1 MKAFVPFVMTAAVC
15 FGAATTAFAQDAEP
29 TTEGLPA
36 TLGKIERLD
45 PALDA
50 LLPADA
56 KTEVLAGGFVWTEG
70 PEWLP
75 AEKALVFS
83 DIPRNLIF
91 RWQEGQP
98 VSVFK
103 KEVGYTG
110 KEPFLGEEPGT
121 NGLMLDPQGR
131 LTACCHG
138 DRCVKRIN
146 ADGTLETLV
155 AEYEGKHLNSPND
168 LDFNKAGELF
178 FTDPPYG
185 LPKGWDDPARQ
196 IDFCGVYRLGAD
208 GKLTLMTKEM
218 TRPNGIAF
226 SPDFKNLYV
235 ANSDPKIAIWKRF
248 PVRDDGTLDNGQ
260 LFFDATDKVNAENPG
275 LPDGMAVDAKGNVW
289 ATGPGGV
296 WIFDPNGKPLGRI
309 FTGERTS
316 NCTFG
321 GPNGTTLYM
330 TVDDYLCRIE
340 TSVTGAAR

>member
-1 MKAFVPFVMTAAVC
+1 MKALVPFVMTAVACV
-15 FGAATTAFAQDAEP
+15 GAATTSFAQEAEP
-29 TTEGLPA
+29 TIEGLPA

-56 KTEVLAGGFVWTEG
+56 KTEVLAGNFVWTEG

-75 AEKALVFS
+75 NEKALIFS
-83 DIPRNLIF
+83 DIPRNVIF

-98 VSVFK
+98 VTVFK

-138 DRCVKRIN
+138 DRCVKRLN
-146 ADGTLETLV
+146 ADGSLETLV
-155 AEYEGKHLNSPND
+155 SEYEGKRLNSPND
-168 LDFNKAGELF
+168 LDFNQAGELY

-185 LPKGWDDPARQ
+185 MPKGWDDPGRQ
-196 IDFCGVYRLGAD
+196 LDWCGVYRLGAD
-208 GKLTLMTKEM
+208 GKLTLLTKEM

-226 SPDFKNLYV
+226 SPDFKTLYV
-235 ANSDPKIAIWKRF
+235 AQSDPAAAIWKRF
-248 PVRDDGTLDNGQ
+248 PVKDDGTLGEGQ
-260 LFFDATDKVNAENPG
+260 LMFDATDKVNDENPG

-296 WIFDPNGKPLGRI
+296 WIFDPAGKPLGRI

-340 TSVTGAAR
+340 TSTTGAAR